1 MRSHGLVLLLLA
13 TSTGSAL
20 GASHSTI
27 RLPGLVRIVRNS
39 GMIFS
44 GTVLSV
50 KHHSAD
56 AANVPATTQITFRV
70 QEAIR
75 GVHRGQ
81 VIQVREW
88 GGLWQ
93 TGEQYHPGEHL
104 MLFLYPPSR
113 LGLTSP
119 VGGRLGRLSIDRAGR
134 VALSDDEG
142 KSARTIGVRT
152 FAAAIRRSARE

>member
-1 MRSHGLVLLLLA
+1 VRSYGMILLLLA
-13 TSTGSAL
+13 IFTGSAL

-70 QEAIR
+70 QDAIR

-113 LGLTSP
+113 LGAQLE
-119 VGGRLGRLSIDRAGR
+119 AGWGD
-134 VALSDDEG
+134 SQ
-142 KSARTIGVRT
+142 
-152 FAAAIRRSARE
+152 